1 MALSPQ
7 RGTTLLA
14 SQSSHLIATSL
25 ARMPI
30 ILSLVFF
37 ALLLSAAIV
46 DFRTLRIPDALN
58 VVIALCGLGATAL
71 LGRSIFDALLG
82 MAFGYA
88 LIFAANA
95 AYRALRGRDGIGMG
109 DAKLLGASGAW
120 LGWTAIPFVILIAS
134 TVAIVWVLVLQILG
148 RQLKASSALPFGP
161 ALCVGIAISWLAL
174 TFAHP
179 PPL

>member
-1 MALSPQ
+1 M
-7 RGTTLLA
+7 LA
-14 SQSSHLIATSL
+14 SQSFHLIATSL

-120 LGWTAIPFVILIAS
+120 LGWTGLPFVALLGSAAGIIF
-134 TVAIVWVLVLQILG
+134 VAIQSIRGRPLQA
-148 RQLKASSALPFGP
+148 QDAMAFGP
-161 ALCVGIAISWLAL
+161 FLCVGIFVTWLVQVYS
-174 TFAHP
+174 
-179 PPL
+179 